1 MHTDLIP
8 ALTNLLDQWDKR
20 TSEAAQK
27 FEAGKQHQMAGF
39 YLGVM
44 FGMESA
50 RDELAAALA
59 SAMAKEAKSNR

>member
-1 MHTDLIP
+1 MTTNLIP
-8 ALTNLLDQWDKR
+8 TLTALLDQWDKR

-27 FEAGKQHQMAGF
+27 FEAGEQQPMVGF

-59 SAMAKEAKSNR
+59 ANTFTTK